1 MSDYFLE
8 VNHLRKY
15 FILNN
20 DVISRISGKS
30 RTLKAVDDIS
40 FFVKQGETLGL
51 VGESGCGKST
61 TARLITRLV
70 EPSDGEVLFNGQD
83 LLDMPPD
90 RVNVNGGAVALGH
103 AIGSSGARILTTL
116 LYALA
121 DRDERRGLATLCLGG
136 GNAVA
141 MEIERL

>member
-8 VNHLRKY
+8 VNHLKKY

-51 VGESGCGKST
+51 VGESGCVN
-61 TARLITRLV
+61 ALV
-70 EPSDGEVLFNGQD
+70 FGVQQP
-83 LLDMPPD
+83 
-90 RVNVNGGAVALGH
+90 
-103 AIGSSGARILTTL
+103 
-116 LYALA
+116 
-121 DRDERRGLATLCLGG
+121 
-136 GNAVA
+136 
-141 MEIERL
+141 ERLQCRPRSHHHSRHCQRWVKCAVVTNAASAKMRKVHGQRAPLKILKVQALFPTEQRCPR